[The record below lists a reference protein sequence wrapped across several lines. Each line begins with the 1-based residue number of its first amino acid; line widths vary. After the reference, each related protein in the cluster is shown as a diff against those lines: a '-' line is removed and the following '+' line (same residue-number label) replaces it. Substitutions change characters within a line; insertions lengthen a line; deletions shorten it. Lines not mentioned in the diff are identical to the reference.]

1 MVIKLLN
8 EEGYFL
14 IEILI
19 GILLL
24 SFVAMVVLPIIYN
37 SNNNFMKTKLK
48 IDMSFLSETIIEN
61 LKGYENIDSP
71 EKYILDI
78 QLEELI
84 DLLNEDGKIIVKL
97 PLNKENTADY
107 PYLVTII
114 KDDIDIR
121 LWKVSV
127 KVEEHDGRKKG
138 VNVSYEAYMRKPG
151 KKL

>member
-1 MVIKLLN
+1 MLD

-24 SFVAMVVLPIIYN
+24 SLIAMIVLPIIYN
-37 SNNNFMKTKLK
+37 SNNNFMKTKIK
-48 IDMSFLSETIIEN
+48 MDMSFLSETIIEN
-61 LKGYENIDSP
+61 LKGYENIDSL

-78 QLEELI
+78 KLEQLI
-84 DLLNEDGKIIVKL
+84 DLLNEDGKVIVKL
-97 PLNKENTADY
+97 PLNKKNTTDY

-127 KVEEHDGRKKG
+127 KVEEHDERKEG
-138 VNVSYEAYMRKPG
+138 VNVSYEAYMRKPR